1 MSRGRASN
9 ASATCCTQ
17 AKKNA
22 DQSTIVHARLPT
34 SLDINAYHYVLS
46 PDLSKKIYF
55 EADIK
60 LGDTFT
66 KAQETRAII
75 LLSVFVRR
83 ELIQAE
89 KLEALRTLALPSN
102 ITKAHPIWVLIN

>member
-60 LGDTFT
+60 LSDTFT
-66 KAQETRAII
+66 KARETLAII
-75 LLSVFVRR
+75 LLILSR

-89 KLEALRTLALPSN
+89 KLDTLRTLALPSN

>member
-66 KAQETRAII
+66 KARETLAII
-75 LLSVFVRR
+75 LLILRR